1 MKNNLFSGDK
11 LFFLVATHG
20 LPLDIAVGKIFNAGF
35 TIDWV
40 GFIDAA
46 LAGGWQPRRILTAIE
61 CSALEAISDNDYCHE
76 VIVRVKLYLINKVL

>member
-1 MKNNLFSGDK
+1 MTLFAGDK

-20 LPLDIAVGKIFNAGF
+20 VPLDIAVGKIFNAGF
-35 TIDWV
+35 IIDWT

-61 CSALEAISDNDYCHE
+61 CSALEAISDADYCNE
-76 VIVRVKLYLINKVL
+76 VIIRVKLHLINKVL